1 MSDEELQPRSER
13 RAALLE
19 ERRHERKRTQSGSY
33 QAVQERNMRMRKA
46 TFSLIVVAVLGVGL
60 YLAGGVF
67 LGQRGTASTANA
79 IPVRLSMAGF
89 DPKVITVKAGAE
101 VNLDFWNQDN
111 AMHLDGGGVHTFI
124 MPEYQN
130 IYVKIPA
137 EARQAFA
144 FTAPSTPGD
153 YDFYCDTCCGGK
165 ESPTMHGTLRVE
177 PTSA

>member
-1 MSDEELQPRSER
+1 MPERPRALARSDPEYPRGFDALR
-13 RAALLE
+13 RPPDPLYVAGRLPRGRAA
-19 ERRHERKRTQSGSY
+19 
-33 QAVQERNMRMRKA
+33 AA
-46 TFSLIVVAVLGVGL
+46 L

-67 LGQRGTASTANA
+67 LGQRGSTEIAGA
-79 IPVRLSMAGF
+79 LPVRLSMAGF

-137 EARQAFA
+137 EARQAFT
-144 FTAPSTPGD
+144 FTAPSAPGD

-177 PTSA
+177 AA